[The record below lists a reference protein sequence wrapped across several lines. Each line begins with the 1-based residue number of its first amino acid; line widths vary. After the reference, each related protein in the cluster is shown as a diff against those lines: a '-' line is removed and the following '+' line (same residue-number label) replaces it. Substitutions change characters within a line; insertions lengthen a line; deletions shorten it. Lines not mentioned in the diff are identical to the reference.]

1 MVCLLILHMGNM
13 FFSDATLSGSIQWSS
28 SKECC
33 TCTVPTSGLFCHWNI
48 WKYTYTAR
56 LAKTTSLK
64 WCPYFLMPFSSLV
77 TIVVHT
83 GFSLSAALLRIDSY
97 RSCNKRSFL
106 GYTYISTKN
115 NHTYLDVVIVE
126 GRRHAQNGKKI
137 RTPRQSIY
145 PVLVSVFFSVLSRS
159 SHFRSDYHNHS
170 SKTFSVPIYY

>member
-33 TCTVPTSGLFCHWNI
+33 TCTVPTFGLFCHWNI

-64 WCPYFLMPFSSLV
+64 WCPYLQFC
-77 TIVVHT
+77 H
-83 GFSLSAALLRIDSY
+83 SAALLRIDSY

-106 GYTYISTKN
+106 GYTYISTRN
-115 NHTYLDVVIVE
+115 NHTYLDLVIVE

-159 SHFRSDYHNHS
+159 SHFRPDYHNHS

>member
-1 MVCLLILHMGNM
+1 VLYLYCTHFWLIL
-13 FFSDATLSGSIQWSS
+13 
-28 SKECC
+28 
-33 TCTVPTSGLFCHWNI
+33 
-48 WKYTYTAR
+48 
-56 LAKTTSLK
+56 SLK
-64 WCPYFLMPFSSLV
+64 YLKIHLYRKVSKNNFSQMIRSYFLMPFSSLV

-115 NHTYLDVVIVE
+115 NHTYLDLVIVE